1 MGQHRHQC
9 ALNMVVMLDV
19 VNMVNDNMINVANM
33 HLEQNRN
40 RMFDCLQPVCGFGT
54 PVVSLPSLANQA

>member
-1 MGQHRHQC
+1 
-9 ALNMVVMLDV
+9 MLDV
-19 VNMVNDNMINVANM
+19 VNMVHMVNMVNDNMINVANM

>member
-1 MGQHRHQC
+1 
-9 ALNMVVMLDV
+9 MVVMLNVVNV
-19 VNMVNDNMINVANM
+19 VNMVNDNMINVVNM

-40 RMFDCLQPVCGFGT
+40 RMFNYLQPVCGFGT